1 MGISVRRRGLVPA
14 VRFAVATTLYGAAC
28 LSLGVQ
34 AAVAAESAVNGE
46 AGLETVVVTGSHL
59 RRTEMEKIVPITVI
73 DQKAMEARN
82 AVLPAE
88 LLTSLPSVV
97 NLPENETRLGSS
109 GARGDNANLNL
120 RGLGATATLILQD
133 GRRMAVNP
141 MTAGLSQ
148 AVNVNQ
154 LPVHGVERIE
164 VLRDGASSIY
174 GSDAVGGVINYVLKR
189 EMEGVETSLR
199 YDQPEAGGGEALRG
213 GVAFGT
219 KFADGR
225 GRLFGTVDA
234 LNREE
239 VRLTE
244 RDFSK
249 SFEAILARA
258 EPGFDN
264 PGGPFDARLDRGYW
278 PTFRVGAGTANNF
291 FRPVNDVPTLTTVAP
306 TRTANPEFFLDLNQ
320 FGFAAPQVR
329 RWDAFVSAEFD
340 LTDNITAFGDMSYYS
355 AKSTMRRQPLAL
367 NAPGT
372 DGLLVLSA
380 DNPYNPYG
388 SSFYAPNG
396 DGVTRLAGTP
406 RSISITRLT
415 IPDLAPETVVTDN
428 DALRLTAGLRGSIG
442 GTSWDWESSL
452 FYNEV
457 NGEDGA
463 TPDVRESLL
472 QAAAAR
478 TGADAFNPFGYT
490 FRIANGAVVADQ
502 PYTNPESVIDSFSE
516 TYLREARSYL
526 ASADVRANGT
536 LFSWR
541 GMDVQA
547 AIGAEYRHEDLR
559 DTRPPYHGENPAD
572 SGLDPTNNDFL
583 LHPARPDVFGDRDVF
598 SAYSEV
604 VVPIVTPERARPM
617 LYSVE
622 VSASARYEDY
632 SDFGDTVNPKV
643 GMNWRPVSWLML
655 RASYNEGFMAPS
667 LAALYTSPRWSI
679 STDGDL
685 DVYRNPYTN
694 EGRYTTRGYFGGN
707 PDLKAQESE
716 GRTFGFVLDVP
727 GVDGLSVTAD
737 YWKITRTNL
746 LGSRGT
752 TQILENDAALLRAYT
767 AQQIAAGVNP
777 NDIDVGGGTA
787 SYVGDPDI
795 VRLALTDEDRAAFA
809 AWNAANPNDPAAP
822 AGRIWSRNQ
831 PFVNLNA
838 SEHRG
843 VDVGFRY
850 VLPRQDWGRLV
861 VSSEASWL
869 WRANNV
875 NATGVTPVVENGL
888 YAGGAARWRSTT
900 NVSWDNGA
908 WNANLG
914 IYHVSKTV
922 DSASVSQSVYES
934 LGRPD
939 YITAYHPTNT
949 STVYRRVID
958 PVISANLSIGYRF
971 DTGLSWL
978 GATRARLGIANVTD
992 EAPPLATGGFG
1003 YDPSVSQA
1011 LLNGRTW
1018 SLELTSKF

>member
-1 MGISVRRRGLVPA
+1 MVVSVRHGWVPA
-14 VRFAVATTLYGAAC
+14 VRRAVATTLYGAAAC
-28 LSLGVQ
+28 WSFGGQ
-34 AAVAAESAVNGE
+34 AAVAAESALGVEG
-46 AGLETVVVTGSHL
+46 AVETVVVTGSHL
-59 RRTEMEKIVPITVI
+59 HRTEMEKIAPISVI
-73 DQKAMEARN
+73 DQGAMEARN
-82 AVLPAE
+82 AVLPVD

-154 LPVHGVERIE
+154 LPVHAVERIE

-189 EMEGVETSLR
+189 EMDGVETSVR
-199 YDQPEAGGGEALRG
+199 YDQPEDGGGEALRTG
-213 GVAFGT
+213 LAFGT
-219 KFADGR
+219 EFAQGR
-225 GRLFGTVDA
+225 GRLFGTFDI

-239 VRLTE
+239 VKLTE
-244 RDFSK
+244 RDFSR
-249 SFEAILARA
+249 SFEDILARA
-258 EPGFDN
+258 EPGFDH

-278 PTFRVGAGTANNF
+278 PTFQVGDDSTNHY
-291 FRPVNDVPTLTTVAP
+291 FRPVDGVPALTTVAP
-306 TRTANPEFFLDLNQ
+306 TRTDNPEFYLDLNQ
-320 FGFAAPQVR
+320 FGFAAPRVR
-329 RWDAFVSAEFD
+329 RWDAFLSAEFD
-340 LTDNITAFGDMSYYS
+340 LTDRVTAFGDVSYYS
-355 AKSTMRRQPLAL
+355 AKSTMRRQPLSL

-372 DGLLVLSA
+372 DGFVVLSA

-388 SSFYAPNG
+388 SSFYDPNG
-396 DGVTRLAGTP
+396 DGVTRLVGTP
-406 RSISITRLT
+406 QEIRISRMT
-415 IPDLAPETVVTDN
+415 IPDLAPETIVTDN
-428 DALRLTAGLRGSIG
+428 DALRLTAGLRGVIG
-442 GTSWDWESSL
+442 DTSWSWESSV

-457 NGEDGA
+457 NGKDGA

-472 QAAAAR
+472 QAAALR
-478 TGADAFNPFGYT
+478 TDADALNPFGYT
-490 FRIANGAVVADQ
+490 FRIADGAVVIDQ
-502 PYTNPESVIDSFSE
+502 PYTNPQSVIDSFSE
-516 TYLREARSYL
+516 TYLRTARSYL

-541 GMDVQA
+541 GRDVQA
-547 AIGAEYRHEDLR
+547 AFGAEYRHEDLR
-559 DTRPPYHGENPAD
+559 DTRPPYHGENPPD

-583 LHPARPDVFGDRDVF
+583 LHPARPDVIGDRDVL
-598 SAYSEV
+598 SAYGEV
-604 VVPIVTPERARPM
+604 VVPLVTPAQSWPM
-617 LYSVE
+617 LYSME

-632 SDFGDTVNPKV
+632 SDFGNTLKPKF
-643 GMNWRPVSWLML
+643 GANWRPVSWLML
-655 RASYNEGFMAPS
+655 RASMNKGFMAPS

-707 PDLKAQESE
+707 PDLKPQESK
-716 GRTFGFVLDVP
+716 GLTFGFVLDVP
-727 GVDGLSVTAD
+727 GVDGLSITAD

-746 LGSRGT
+746 LGSRST
-752 TQILENDAALLRAYT
+752 TQLLESDAALLRAYT
-767 AQQIAAGVNP
+767 AQQIAAGVDP
-777 NDIDVGGGTA
+777 NDIDVGSGTDQ
-787 SYVGDPDI
+787 YKGDPDV
-795 VRLALTDEDRAAFA
+795 VRLPLTDEDRALFA
-809 AWNAANPNDPAAP
+809 AWNAANPDNPAAP

-843 VDVGFRY
+843 VDVGLRY
-850 VLPRQDWGRLV
+850 VMPRQSWGRIV
-861 VSSEASWL
+861 VSTEASWL
-869 WRANNV
+869 WRASHV

-900 NVSWDNGA
+900 NIAWDHGP

-914 IYHVSKTV
+914 IYHIGKTV
-922 DSASVSQSVYES
+922 DTASVSESVYES

-939 YITAYHPTNT
+939 YIMAYHPTDT

-958 PVISANLSIGYRF
+958 PVISGNLSLGYHF
-971 DTGLSWL
+971 ASGLGWL
-978 GATRARLGIANVTD
+978 GDTRARLTIANVTD
-992 EAPPLATGGFG
+992 EKPPLATGGFG
-1003 YDPSVSQA
+1003 YNPAVSQN

-1018 SLELTSKF
+1018 SLELTSRF

>member
-1 MGISVRRRGLVPA
+1 
-14 VRFAVATTLYGAAC
+14 
-28 LSLGVQ
+28 
-34 AAVAAESAVNGE
+34 
-46 AGLETVVVTGSHL
+46 
-59 RRTEMEKIVPITVI
+59 
-73 DQKAMEARN
+73 
-82 AVLPAE
+82 VLPSE

-154 LPVHGVERIE
+154 LPIHGVERIE

-174 GSDAVGGVINYVLKR
+174 GSDAVGGVVNYVLKR
-189 EMEGVETSLR
+189 EMDGIETNVR
-199 YDQPEAGGGEALRG
+199 YDQPEAGGGEAIQG
-213 GVAFGT
+213 SVSVGT
-219 KFADGR
+219 KFAGER
-225 GRLFGTVDA
+225 GRLFGTFDM

-244 RDFSK
+244 RDFSE

-258 EPGFDN
+258 EPGFDQ
-264 PGGPFDARLDRGYW
+264 PGGAFDARLDRGYW
-278 PTFRVGAGTANNF
+278 PTFRVGTASANNY
-291 FRPVNDVPTLTTVAP
+291 FRPVGGVATLTTVAP
-306 TRTANPEFFLDLNQ
+306 TRTGNPEFYLDLNQ
-320 FGFAAPQVR
+320 FGFASPRVR
-329 RWDAFVSAEFD
+329 RWDAFLAADFE
-340 LTDNITAFGDMSYYS
+340 LTDSITAFGDVSYY
-355 AKSTMRRQPLAL
+355 AAESTMRRQPLAL

-372 DGLLVLSA
+372 DGFVVLSA
-380 DNPYNPYG
+380 NNPYNPYG
-388 SSFYAPNG
+388 SSFYDPAG
-396 DGVTRLAGTP
+396 DGVTRLVGAP
-406 RSISITRLT
+406 RSVSITRMT
-415 IPDLAPETVVTDN
+415 IADLAAETVVTDN

-442 GTSWDWESSL
+442 DTSWNWETSA

-457 NGEDGA
+457 NGKDGA
-463 TPDVRESLL
+463 SPDVRESLL

-478 TGADAFNPFGYT
+478 SGADAFNPFGYT
-490 FRIANGAVVADQ
+490 FRIANGAVVVDQ
-502 PYTNPESVIDSFSE
+502 PYTNPASTIDSFSE
-516 TYLREARSYL
+516 TYRREAQSYL

-536 LFSWR
+536 LFTWG

-547 AIGAEYRHEDLR
+547 AVGLEYRHEDLS
-559 DTRPPYHGENPAD
+559 DTRPPFHGENPAN

-583 LHPARPDVFGDRDVF
+583 LHPARPDVFGDRDVL
-598 SAYSEV
+598 SAYTEV
-604 VVPIVTPERARPM
+604 VVPLVTPERSLPM
-617 LYSVE
+617 IYSME
-622 VSASARYEDY
+622 LSASARYEDY
-632 SDFGDTVNPKV
+632 SDFGSTVKPKV
-643 GMNWRPVSWLML
+643 GANWRPISGLML
-655 RASYNEGFMAPS
+655 RASFNEGFMAPS

-679 STDGDL
+679 STEGDL

-707 PDLKAQESE
+707 PDLEPQESE
-716 GRTFGFVLDVP
+716 GHTFGFVLDVP

-767 AQQIAAGVNP
+767 AQQVAAGVNP
-777 NDIDVGGGTA
+777 NNIDVGSGTD
-787 SYVGDPDI
+787 SYQGDPDI
-795 VRLALTDEDRAAFA
+795 VRLALTAEDRAAFA
-809 AWNAANPNDPAAP
+809 TWNAANPNNPAAP

-831 PFVNLNA
+831 PFVNLNS
-838 SEHRG
+838 SEHKG

-850 VLPRQDWGRLV
+850 VSTRQSWGRLAL
-861 VSSEASWL
+861 SAEGSWL
-869 WRANNV
+869 WRAQTV
-875 NATGVTPVVENGL
+875 NATGVTPVTENGL

-900 NVSWDNGA
+900 NLGWDNGA
-908 WNANLG
+908 WNVDLG
-914 IYHVSKTV
+914 VYHVSKTV
-922 DSASVSQSVYES
+922 DTASVSQSVYET

-939 YITAYHPTNT
+939 YIMEYHPTNT

-971 DTGLSWL
+971 SAATSWL
-978 GATRARLGIANVTD
+978 GDTRTRLTVANLTD
-992 EAPPLATGGFG
+992 EQPPLATGGFG
-1003 YDPSVSQA
+1003 YDPSVSQG

-1018 SLELTSKF
+1018 SFEITTRF